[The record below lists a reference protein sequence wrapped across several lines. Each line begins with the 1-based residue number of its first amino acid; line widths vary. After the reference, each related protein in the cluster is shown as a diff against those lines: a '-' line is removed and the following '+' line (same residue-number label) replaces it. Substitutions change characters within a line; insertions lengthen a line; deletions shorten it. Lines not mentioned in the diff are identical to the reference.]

1 MSKASEIGKK
11 FGESIDNFAQA
22 SANTIESILMVFANE
37 SIELMKKQIH
47 KKARTK
53 GASTL
58 AQSMTL
64 QPFNNEEGIGVNI
77 VSSAKYWKYVNDGVK
92 GVKNKEKAP
101 NSKFKF
107 KNLYAPTAMVDSF
120 KDYIARTGMKS
131 ALIYG
136 KKRRLYKTN
145 RKTKQKTANTDLI
158 EKAAKGLAVA
168 TKIGGIEPMMFKE
181 KADNTK
187 RRNIL
192 KKQLA
197 EAMGQSIKF
206 NLIKSFNNGN

>member
-11 FGESIDNFAQA
+11 YGQSINDFATV
-22 SANTIESILMVFANE
+22 SKNTIENVILTFAKE
-37 SIELMKKQIH
+37 SVDLMKNQIQ

-58 AQSMTL
+58 AQSLTI
-64 QPFNNEEGIGVNI
+64 QPLSDNEGIGVNI
-77 VSSAKYWKYVNDGVK
+77 VSSAKYWRYVNDGVK
-92 GVKNKEKAP
+92 GVKNKGKAP
-101 NSKFKF
+101 NSKFSF
-107 KNLYAPTAMVDSF
+107 KNLYTPPAMIKSF

-131 ALIYG
+131 ALIGG
-136 KKRRLYKTN
+136 KKKRLYKTD
-145 RKTKQKTANTDLI
+145 RKTKKQTAKMDLI
-158 EKAAKGLAVA
+158 DKASKGLAVA
-168 TKIGGIEPMMFKE
+168 TKIGGIKPMEFKE
-181 KADNTK
+181 KADNTR

>member
-11 FGESIDNFAQA
+11 YGESINNFATA
-22 SANTIESILMVFANE
+22 SKNTIESVLMNFANE
-37 SIELMKKQIH
+37 SIELMKKQIQ

-58 AQSMTL
+58 AQSMTIL
-64 QPFNNEEGIGVNI
+64 PFDNAEGIGVNI

-92 GVKNKEKAP
+92 GVKNKGKAP

-107 KNLYAPTAMVDSF
+107 KNLYTPTAMINSF
-120 KDYIARTGMKS
+120 KDYIARTGKKT
-131 ALIYG
+131 ALIGG
-136 KKRRLYKTN
+136 KKKNLYKTN

-181 KADNTK
+181 KADNTR

-197 EAMGQSIKF
+197 EAMGTTIKF
-206 NLIKSFNNGN
+206 NLIKSIKNGN